1 MSQLD
6 AWVYAKPDQW
16 NALATEEAPFS
27 YTHSNS
33 ITGHWKSFGEYE
45 VYNVVGTQ
53 AQVQEI
59 LDALTDVAHVYAWGQ
74 GDGLDNL
81 NEWPTDPTNILAVMK
96 DHVTYDENGN
106 VTSTTPATTD
116 SPQWGHIFLG
126 QQERIFAGEFGA
138 DFSGDFY

>member
-1 MSQLD
+1 MSLLD
-6 AWVYAKPDQW
+6 TWVYVKPSEW
-16 NALATEEAPFS
+16 AALSANEPFS
-27 YTHSNS
+27 YTHSNA

-126 QQERIFAGEFGA
+126 QQERIFAGEFGT